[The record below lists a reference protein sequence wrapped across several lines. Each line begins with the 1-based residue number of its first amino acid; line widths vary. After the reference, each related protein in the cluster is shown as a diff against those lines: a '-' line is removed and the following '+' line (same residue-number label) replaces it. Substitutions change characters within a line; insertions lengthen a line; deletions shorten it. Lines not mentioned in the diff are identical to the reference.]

1 MRYFNSS
8 VSFQLKLATFVS
20 PKLCAHSAHFRLV
33 AKENGQ
39 RKETCGEVR
48 KVNGVS
54 GWRILSS
61 SNCQAN
67 HAQVTGSR
75 LLLYVKGEQE
85 DGGRRER
92 KQLKAEISPATRE
105 AVGRYVGNLTEAV
118 RPFTFPY
125 LPPSFKLPRWNKME
139 SFTSHPV
146 LNYPNGTNME
156 SFSLRVTQLFKF
168 MLISLGGFF
177 KSQMRE
183 SDFSLICLQ
192 DSK

>member
-8 VSFQLKLATFVS
+8 DSFQLKLATFVS

-48 KVNGVS
+48 KINGVS

-61 SNCQAN
+61 SNCQPN

-75 LLLYVKGEQE
+75 LYVKGEQE

-92 KQLKAEISPATRE
+92 KQLKADISPATRE
-105 AVGRYVGNLTEAV
+105 AVGRRYRATWPRQESSTGSASAPLY
-118 RPFTFPY
+118 FS
-125 LPPSFKLPRWNKME
+125 LPP
-139 SFTSHPV
+139 
-146 LNYPNGTNME
+146 
-156 SFSLRVTQLFKF
+156 TQF
-168 MLISLGGFF
+168 
-177 KSQMRE
+177 
-183 SDFSLICLQ
+183 
-192 DSK
+192 

>member
-20 PKLCAHSAHFRLV
+20 PKLCAHSAHFRQV

-48 KVNGVS
+48 KINGVS

-61 SNCQAN
+61 SNCQPN

-92 KQLKAEISPATRE
+92 KQLKADISPATRE
-105 AVGRYVGNLTEAV
+105 AVGRYVGNLTEAGV
-118 RPFTFPY
+118 IHRFRQCAPLLF
-125 LPPSFKLPRWNKME
+125 L
-139 SFTSHPV
+139 TSHPV
-146 LNYPNGTNME
+146 LNYPGGTKW
-156 SFSLRVTQLFKF
+156 SPSTPTLF
-168 MLISLGGFF
+168 
-177 KSQMRE
+177 
-183 SDFSLICLQ
+183 
-192 DSK
+192 